1 MTFRQKLLLLF
12 AATVLLCVA
21 VISASVYSTIR
32 RRFEQADQDRANA
45 VAAQFRSE
53 FGRRGLEVSRKV
65 ESVAASETVQH
76 IALEM
81 NRGAADSG
89 GYVGQAHTLA
99 GQQHLDFLE
108 LVDYRGAILS
118 SAQWQAKFGYP
129 EAAISQTTISQA
141 TPPQAMPAQT
151 TLAQATTP
159 APAVPAGAFL
169 KREELPDGATLGLFA
184 VRVAR
189 VGEQPL
195 YVIGGERLDQGFL
208 STLDI
213 PTGTRVLLY
222 QNLDAKWNPKS
233 LLDLNG
239 PAAGVDQIAPLVAQV
254 RDTLEESQ
262 RVIHWT
268 SDSADAE
275 VFHAIPLTGPIF
287 SATIQGSLNQGSPNQ
302 GSLNQSPRNQSPANQ
317 SPANQQL
324 MGVLL
329 VGSSR
334 RPLIELQRQ
343 IVSTAMLVG
352 GAGIFVAVLASL
364 WFAARVTRP
373 VVSLAEAAR
382 RVAAGDLGAKVEVE
396 SSDELG
402 ELAAAF
408 NRMTEDL
415 VQQKDRT
422 LQAERVAAW
431 RELAR
436 RLAHELKNPLFP
448 LQVTVEN
455 LMRAK
460 QKSPEMFEEVFH
472 EGTATLLAEINNLK
486 TIIGRFSEFSKMPQP
501 QRRPTQVNDVV
512 RSVLR
517 VFHAQLRDSDRVT
530 DRVTDKEKNKIA
542 VRIELAEALPE
553 ISADPD
559 LLHRALQNLVLNAID
574 AMPQGGELAIR
585 TRTLDD
591 RIELSVSDTGSGL
604 TQEECGRL
612 FTPYYTT
619 KQHGTGLGL
628 AIVQSVVSDHGGKI
642 SVQSTKEK
650 GTTFRIELPCD
661 FSAYSA
667 SLR

>member
-32 RRFEQADQDRANA
+32 RGFEQADQDRANA

-53 FGRRGLEVSRKV
+53 FQRRGLEVARKV

-81 NRGAADSG
+81 NRGATDSG
-89 GYVGQAHTLA
+89 EYVGQAHTLA

-129 EAAISQTTISQA
+129 ETAISQA
-141 TPPQAMPAQT
+141 TPPQAAP
-151 TLAQATTP
+151 AQATTP

-169 KREELPDGATLGLFA
+169 KREVLPDGATLGLFA

-213 PTGTRVLLY
+213 PAGTRVLLY

-254 RDTLEESQ
+254 RDTLQESQ

-268 SDSADAE
+268 SDSADNE

-287 SATIQGSLNQGSPNQ
+287 SATNQSSLNQGSPNQ
-302 GSLNQSPRNQSPANQ
+302 GSPNQSSPNQSR
-317 SPANQQL
+317 ANQQL

-352 GAGIFVAVLASL
+352 GGGIFVAVLASL

-402 ELAAAF
+402 ELAASF

-455 LMRAK
+455 LLRAK

-472 EGTATLLAEINNLK
+472 EGTATLLAEIDNLK

-517 VFHAQLRDSDRVT
+517 VFHAQLRDN
-530 DRVTDKEKNKIA
+530 DKEKNRIV
-542 VRIELAEALPE
+542 VRTELAEALPE

-574 AMPQGGELAIR
+574 ALPQGGELAIR
-585 TRTLDD
+585 TRDLGD
-591 RIELSVSDTGSGL
+591 RIELSVSDTGCGL
-604 TQEECGRL
+604 TQEECERL

-642 SVQSTKEK
+642 SVESTKER

-661 FSAYSA
+661 FSAHSA

>member
-1 MTFRQKLLLLF
+1 MSFRKKLLLLF

-32 RRFEQADQDRANA
+32 RSFEQANQDRANA
-45 VAAQFRSE
+45 IAAQFRSE
-53 FGRRGLEVSRKV
+53 FQRRGSEVVRKV
-65 ESVAASETVQH
+65 ESVAAGETVQH
-76 IALEM
+76 LALDM
-81 NRGAADSG
+81 NRGATDSG
-89 GYVGQAHTLA
+89 EYVSAAHTLA
-99 GQQHLDFLE
+99 GQQQLDFLE
-108 LVDYRGAILS
+108 LVDNRGTILS

-129 EAAISQTTISQA
+129 EAAIPEA
-141 TPPQAMPAQT
+141 AA
-151 TLAQATTP
+151 A
-159 APAVPAGAFL
+159 PAGAFL
-169 KREELPDGATLGLFA
+169 KREELPDSATLGLFA
-184 VRVAR
+184 VRTAR

-222 QNLDAKWNPKS
+222 QNLDTKWNPKS
-233 LLDLNG
+233 LFDLNG
-239 PAAGVDQIAPLVAQV
+239 PAAGADKIAPLVAQV
-254 RDTLEESQ
+254 RDSLQESQ
-262 RVIHWT
+262 AVIRWT
-268 SDSADAE
+268 SDPADAE
-275 VFHAIPLTGPIF
+275 VFHAIPLTGPTF
-287 SATIQGSLNQGSPNQ
+287 VPASS
-302 GSLNQSPRNQSPANQ
+302 ANQ
-317 SPANQQL
+317 SAINQQL
-324 MGVLL
+324 MAVLL

-343 IVSTAMLVG
+343 VVSTAVLVG
-352 GAGIFVAVLASL
+352 GAGILVAVLASL

-486 TIIGRFSEFSKMPQP
+486 TIIGRFSEFSRMPQP
-501 QRRPTQVNDVV
+501 QRRPTQLNDVV

-517 VFHAQLRDSDRVT
+517 VFQAQLQNNELQNN
-530 DRVTDKEKNKIA
+530 EKNKIT
-542 VRIELAEALPE
+542 VRTELSDTLPE

-559 LLHRALQNLVLNAID
+559 LLHRAVQNLVLNAID

-585 TRTLDD
+585 TTPLGD

-642 SVQSTKEK
+642 SVESTKEK
-650 GTTFRIELPCD
+650 GTMFRIELP
-661 FSAYSA
+661 
-667 SLR
+667 REPQPWQTGQN

>member
-1 MTFRQKLLLLF
+1 MSFRKKLLLLF

-21 VISASVYSTIR
+21 VISVLVYNTIR
-32 RRFEQADQDRANA
+32 QSFERADQDRANV

-53 FGRRGLEVSRKV
+53 FQRRGSEVARKV
-65 ESVAASETVQH
+65 ESIAASESVQR
-76 IALEM
+76 IALDI
-81 NRGAADSG
+81 NRGATNFGD
-89 GYVGQAHTLA
+89 YVSEARALA
-99 GQQHLDFLE
+99 GQQQLDFLE
-108 LVDYRGAILS
+108 LVDNRGTILS
-118 SAQWQAKFGYP
+118 SSQWQAKFGYP
-129 EAAISQTTISQA
+129 EAAITEFTTV
-141 TPPQAMPAQT
+141 
-151 TLAQATTP
+151 QATTP
-159 APAVPAGAFL
+159 SVAAPAGAFL

-213 PTGTRVLLY
+213 PAGTRVLLY
-222 QNLDAKWNPKS
+222 QNLGAKWNPAS

-239 PAAGVDQIAPLVAQV
+239 PAAGVDKIAPLVERV
-254 RDTLEESQ
+254 RDTLQESQ
-262 RVIHWT
+262 DVIHWT
-268 SDSADAE
+268 ADSADAE
-275 VFHAIPLTGPIF
+275 VFHAIPLTG
-287 SATIQGSLNQGSPNQ
+287 LNQNG
-302 GSLNQSPRNQSPANQ
+302 
-317 SPANQQL
+317 ANQQL

-329 VGSSR
+329 VGNSR

-343 IVSTAMLVG
+343 IVSTALLVG
-352 GAGIFVAVLASL
+352 GVGIIVAVLASL

-382 RVAAGDLGAKVEVE
+382 RVAAGDLSAKVEVE

-402 ELAAAF
+402 ELAASF

-415 VQQKDRT
+415 VAQKDRT

-472 EGTATLLAEINNLK
+472 EGTATLLTEINHLK

-501 QRRPTQVNDVV
+501 ERQSTQVNDVV

-517 VFHAQLRDSDRVT
+517 VFHAQLQ
-530 DRVTDKEKNKIA
+530 EKGQIVVHN
-542 VRIELAEALPE
+542 ELDEALPK

-574 AMPQGGELAIR
+574 AMPQGGKLTIR
-585 TRTLDD
+585 TATLGE
-591 RIELSVSDTGSGL
+591 RIEISVSDTGSGL
-604 TQEECGRL
+604 TPEECERL

-642 SVQSTKEK
+642 SVESTKEK
-650 GTTFRIELPCD
+650 GTTFRIELP
-661 FSAYSA
+661 
-667 SLR
+667 REPQP

>member
-1 MTFRQKLLLLF
+1 MSFRKKHLLLF
-12 AATVLLCVA
+12 AATVLLSVA

-32 RRFEQADQDRANA
+32 RSFEQANQDRANA
-45 VAAQFRSE
+45 IAAQFRSE
-53 FGRRGLEVSRKV
+53 FQRRGSDVVRKV
-65 ESVAASETVQH
+65 ESVAAGETVQR
-76 IALEM
+76 IALDL
-81 NRGAADSG
+81 NRGATDSG
-89 GYVGQAHTLA
+89 EYVSAAHTLA
-99 GQQHLDFLE
+99 GQQQLDFLE
-108 LVDYRGAILS
+108 LVDSRATILS
-118 SAQWQAKFGYP
+118 SAQWQVKFGYP
-129 EAAISQTTISQA
+129 EAAI
-141 TPPQAMPAQT
+141 PPAANPPA
-151 TLAQATTP
+151 AIA
-159 APAVPAGAFL
+159 PAGAFL

-184 VRVAR
+184 VRAAR

-213 PTGTRVLLY
+213 PAGTRLLLY
-222 QNLDAKWNPKS
+222 QNLNAKWNPKS

-239 PAAGVDQIAPLVAQV
+239 PAAGADKIAPLVAQV
-254 RDTLEESQ
+254 RDTLQESQ
-262 RVIHWT
+262 GVIHWT
-268 SDSADAE
+268 SDPADAE
-275 VFHAIPLTGPIF
+275 VFHAIPLTGPTL
-287 SATIQGSLNQGSPNQ
+287 SAANQGS
-302 GSLNQSPRNQSPANQ
+302 ANP
-317 SPANQQL
+317 SGANQQL

-334 RPLIELQRQ
+334 RPLIELERQ
-343 IVSTAMLVG
+343 VVSTALLVG
-352 GAGIFVAVLASL
+352 GAGILVAVLASL

-373 VVSLAEAAR
+373 VVSLAAAAR
-382 RVAAGDLGAKVEVE
+382 RVAAGDLGTKVEVE

-402 ELAAAF
+402 ELAASF

-422 LQAERVAAW
+422 LQVERVAAW

-486 TIIGRFSEFSKMPQP
+486 TIIGRFSEFSRMPQP

-517 VFHAQLRDSDRVT
+517 VFHAQLHNN
-530 DRVTDKEKNKIA
+530 ELENNAKNKIA
-542 VRIELAEALPE
+542 VRTELADGLPE
-553 ISADPD
+553 VSADPD

-574 AMPQGGELAIR
+574 AMPQGGELTIR
-585 TRTLDD
+585 TAILRD
-591 RIELSVSDTGSGL
+591 RIEISVSDTGSGL

-628 AIVQSVVSDHGGKI
+628 AIVQSVVSDHGGTI
-642 SVQSTKEK
+642 AVESTKEK
-650 GTTFRIELPCD
+650 GTTFRIELSREPQPWQTGQN
-661 FSAYSA
+661 
-667 SLR
+667 

>member
-1 MTFRQKLLLLF
+1 MSFRKKLLLLF

-32 RRFEQADQDRANA
+32 RSFEQANQDRANA
-45 VAAQFRSE
+45 IAAQFRAE
-53 FGRRGLEVSRKV
+53 FQRRGSEVVRKV
-65 ESVAASETVQH
+65 ESVAAGETAQH
-76 IALEM
+76 LALDM
-81 NRGAADSG
+81 NRGATDSG
-89 GYVGQAHTLA
+89 GYVSAAHTLA
-99 GQQHLDFLE
+99 GQQQLDFLE
-108 LVDYRGAILS
+108 LVDNRGTILS

-129 EAAISQTTISQA
+129 EAAISQ
-141 TPPQAMPAQT
+141 
-151 TLAQATTP
+151 ATTP
-159 APAVPAGAFL
+159 QAAPAGAFL
-169 KREELPDGATLGLFA
+169 KREELPDSATLGLFA
-184 VRVAR
+184 VRTAH

-195 YVIGGERLDQGFL
+195 FVIGGERLDQGFL

-222 QNLDAKWNPKS
+222 QDLNAKWNPKS

-239 PAAGVDQIAPLVAQV
+239 PAAGADKIAPLVAQV
-254 RDTLEESQ
+254 RDTLQESQ
-262 RVIHWT
+262 GVIHWT
-268 SDSADAE
+268 SDPADAE
-275 VFHAIPLTGPIF
+275 VFHAIPLTGPVF
-287 SATIQGSLNQGSPNQ
+287 
-302 GSLNQSPRNQSPANQ
+302 SPANQ
-317 SPANQQL
+317 TSANQNGANQQL

-334 RPLIELQRQ
+334 RPLIELERQ
-343 IVSTAMLVG
+343 VVSTAMLVG
-352 GAGIFVAVLASL
+352 GAGLLVAVLASL

-373 VVSLAEAAR
+373 VVSLAAAAR
-382 RVAAGDLGAKVEVE
+382 RVAAGDLGTKVEVE

-402 ELAAAF
+402 ELAASF

-422 LQAERVAAW
+422 LQVERVAAW

-486 TIIGRFSEFSKMPQP
+486 TIIGRFSEFSRMPQP

-517 VFHAQLRDSDRVT
+517 VFHAQLRNNELENND
-530 DRVTDKEKNKIA
+530 KNKIA
-542 VRIELAEALPE
+542 VHTELADALPE

-574 AMPQGGELAIR
+574 AMPQGGELTIR
-585 TRTLDD
+585 TAILRG
-591 RIELSVSDTGSGL
+591 RIEISVSDTGSGL

-642 SVQSTKEK
+642 SVESTKEK
-650 GTTFRIELPCD
+650 GTTFRIELPRGPQPWQ
-661 FSAYSA
+661 AGQN
-667 SLR
+667 

>member
-1 MTFRQKLLLLF
+1 MSFRKKLLLLF

-32 RRFEQADQDRANA
+32 RSFEQANQDRANA

-53 FGRRGLEVSRKV
+53 FQRRGLEVARKV
-65 ESVAASETVQH
+65 ESVAAGETVQH
-76 IALEM
+76 IALDL
-81 NRGAADSG
+81 NRGATDSG
-89 GYVGQAHTLA
+89 EYVSEAHTLA
-99 GQQHLDFLE
+99 GQQQLDFLE
-108 LVDYRGAILS
+108 FVDNRGTILS

-129 EAAISQTTISQA
+129 ETAISEAA
-141 TPPQAMPAQT
+141 TSAA
-151 TLAQATTP
+151 A
-159 APAVPAGAFL
+159 APTGAFL

-213 PTGTRVLLY
+213 PAGTRVLLY

-239 PAAGVDQIAPLVAQV
+239 PAAGADKIAPLVAQA
-254 RDTLEESQ
+254 RDTLREFQ
-262 RVIHWT
+262 GVIHWT

-275 VFHAIPLTGPIF
+275 VFHAIPLAGPNR
-287 SATIQGSLNQGSPNQ
+287 SG
-302 GSLNQSPRNQSPANQ
+302 AN
-317 SPANQQL
+317 PQL

-343 IVSTAMLVG
+343 VVSTAMLVG
-352 GAGIFVAVLASL
+352 GAGILVAVLASL

-402 ELAAAF
+402 ELAASF

-460 QKSPEMFEEVFH
+460 QKSPEMFEEVFQ
-472 EGTATLLAEINNLK
+472 EGTATLLAEIDNLK

-517 VFHAQLRDSDRVT
+517 VFHAQLQ
-530 DRVTDKEKNKIA
+530 EKNRIA
-542 VRIELAEALPE
+542 VRIELADALPE
-553 ISADPD
+553 IPADPD
-559 LLHRALQNLVLNAID
+559 LMHRALQNLVLNAID
-574 AMPQGGELAIR
+574 AMPQGGELTIR
-585 TRTLDD
+585 TGTVGD
-591 RIELSVSDTGSGL
+591 RIEVSVSDTGSGL

-619 KQHGTGLGL
+619 KHHGTGLGL
-628 AIVQSVVSDHGGKI
+628 AIVQSVVSDHGGQI
-642 SVQSTKEK
+642 SVESAKEK
-650 GTTFRIELPCD
+650 GTTFRIELPCETQPWQTGQT
-661 FSAYSA
+661 
-667 SLR
+667 

>member
-1 MTFRQKLLLLF
+1 MSFRKKLLLLF

-21 VISASVYSTIR
+21 VISVSVYSTIR
-32 RRFEQADQDRANA
+32 SSFEQANQDRANA

-53 FGRRGLEVSRKV
+53 FQRRGLEVARKV
-65 ESVAASETVQH
+65 ESVAASEPVQR
-76 IALEM
+76 IALDM
-81 NRGAADSG
+81 NRGATDFG
-89 GYVGQAHTLA
+89 EYVSEAHALA
-99 GQQHLDFLE
+99 GQQQLDFLE
-108 LVDYRGAILS
+108 LVDNRGTILS

-129 EAAISQTTISQA
+129 EAAVAEA
-141 TPPQAMPAQT
+141 TNPA
-151 TLAQATTP
+151 AA
-159 APAVPAGAFL
+159 APAGAFL

-189 VGEQPL
+189 IGEQPL

-239 PAAGVDQIAPLVAQV
+239 SAAGADKIAPLVARV
-254 RDTLEESQ
+254 RETLQETQ
-262 RVIHWT
+262 GAIYWT

-275 VFHAIPLTGPIF
+275 VFHAIPLTGPNLT
-287 SATIQGSLNQGSPNQ
+287 ST
-302 GSLNQSPRNQSPANQ
+302 NQSGAN
-317 SPANQQL
+317 PQL

-352 GAGIFVAVLASL
+352 GAGILVAVLASL

-382 RVAAGDLGAKVEVE
+382 RVAAGDLGTKVEVE

-402 ELAAAF
+402 ELAASF

-415 VQQKDRT
+415 AQQKDRT

-472 EGTATLLAEINNLK
+472 EGTATLLAEIDNLK

-517 VFHAQLRDSDRVT
+517 VFNAQLQHAQLQ
-530 DRVTDKEKNKIA
+530 EKNQIA
-542 VRIELAEALPE
+542 VRTELADALPG

-559 LLHRALQNLVLNAID
+559 LVHRALQNLVLNAID

-585 TRTLDD
+585 TATLGD
-591 RIELSVSDTGSGL
+591 RVEISVSDTGSGL
-604 TQEECGRL
+604 TQEECERL

-642 SVQSTKEK
+642 SVESTKEK
-650 GTTFRIELPCD
+650 GTTFRIELP
-661 FSAYSA
+661 SEPQ
-667 SLR
+667 LWQTGQT

>member
-1 MTFRQKLLLLF
+1 MSFRQKLLMLF

-32 RRFEQADQDRANA
+32 RTFEQADQVRANA

-53 FGRRGLEVSRKV
+53 FQRRGLEVAREV

-81 NRGAADSG
+81 NRGATDSG
-89 GYVGQAHTLA
+89 EYVSEARTLA
-99 GQQHLDFLE
+99 GQQRLDFLE
-108 LVDYRGAILS
+108 LVDDRGAILS

-129 EAAISQTTISQA
+129 EAAIPQA
-141 TPPQAMPAQT
+141 TPP
-151 TLAQATTP
+151 QATTP

-208 STLDI
+208 ATLDI
-213 PTGTRVLLY
+213 PAGTRVLLY
-222 QNLDAKWNPKS
+222 QNLDAKWNPKA

-254 RDTLEESQ
+254 RDRLQESQ

-287 SATIQGSLNQGSPNQ
+287 SATNQS
-302 GSLNQSPRNQSPANQ
+302 SNQSPSNQ

-334 RPLIELQRQ
+334 RPLIELERQ

-352 GAGIFVAVLASL
+352 SGGILVAVLASL

-396 SSDELG
+396 SRDELG

-455 LMRAK
+455 LLRAK

-472 EGTATLLAEINNLK
+472 EGTVTLLAEINNLK
-486 TIIGRFSEFSKMPQP
+486 TIISRFSEFSKMPQP

-512 RSVLR
+512 NSVLR
-517 VFHAQLRDSDRVT
+517 VFQAQLQDHH
-530 DRVTDKEKNKIA
+530 KKNQIV
-542 VRIELAEALPE
+542 VRTELAEALPE

-574 AMPQGGELAIR
+574 ALPQGGELAIR
-585 TRTLDD
+585 TRDLGD

-642 SVQSTKEK
+642 SVESTKEK
-650 GTTFRIELPCD
+650 GTTFRIELLCEPQP
-661 FSAYSA
+661 SQTGQT
-667 SLR
+667 

>member
-1 MTFRQKLLLLF
+1 MSFRKKLLLLF

-32 RRFEQADQDRANA
+32 RSFEQANQDRANA
-45 VAAQFRSE
+45 IAAQFRSE
-53 FGRRGLEVSRKV
+53 FQRRGSDVVRKV
-65 ESVAASETVQH
+65 ESVAAGEIVQH
-76 IALEM
+76 LALDM
-81 NRGAADSG
+81 NRGATDSG
-89 GYVGQAHTLA
+89 EYVSAAHTLA
-99 GQQHLDFLE
+99 DQQQLDFLE
-108 LVDYRGAILS
+108 LVDNRGTILS

-129 EAAISQTTISQA
+129 AAAI
-141 TPPQAMPAQT
+141 PQAA
-151 TLAQATTP
+151 
-159 APAVPAGAFL
+159 APPPGAFL
-169 KREELPDGATLGLFA
+169 KAEESPAGPTLGLFA
-184 VRVAR
+184 VRSAR

-222 QNLDAKWNPKS
+222 QNLDTKWNPKS
-233 LLDLNG
+233 LFDLNG
-239 PAAGVDQIAPLVAQV
+239 PAAGADKIAPLVAQV
-254 RDTLEESQ
+254 RGTLQESQ
-262 RVIHWT
+262 SVIHWT
-268 SDSADAE
+268 SDPADAE
-275 VFHAIPLTGPIF
+275 VFHAIPLTGPTF
-287 SATIQGSLNQGSPNQ
+287 VPT
-302 GSLNQSPRNQSPANQ
+302 NQSAANQ
-317 SPANQQL
+317 TGANKQL

-334 RPLIELQRQ
+334 RPLIELQRRV
-343 IVSTAMLVG
+343 VSTAMLVG

-364 WFAARVTRP
+364 WFTARVTRP

-382 RVAAGDLGAKVEVE
+382 RVAAGDLGTKVEVE

-402 ELAAAF
+402 ELAASF

-415 VQQKDRT
+415 MQQKDRT

-460 QKSPEMFEEVFH
+460 QKSPEVFEEVFH

-486 TIIGRFSEFSKMPQP
+486 TIIGRFSEFSRMPQP
-501 QRRPTQVNDVV
+501 QLRPTQVNDVV

-517 VFHAQLRDSDRVT
+517 VFHAQLQNN
-530 DRVTDKEKNKIA
+530 DKNQIT
-542 VRIELAEALPE
+542 VRTELDKALPE

-574 AMPQGGELAIR
+574 AMPQGGELMIR
-585 TRTLDD
+585 TATLAN
-591 RIELSVSDTGSGL
+591 RVELSVSDTGAGL

-612 FTPYYTT
+612 FTPNCTT
-619 KQHGTGLGL
+619 KQLGTGLAL
-628 AIVQSVVSDHGGKI
+628 AFVQSVVSDHGGKI
-642 SVQSTKEK
+642 SVESTKEK
-650 GTTFRIELPCD
+650 RTTFRIEFTSETQPCQHGQN
-661 FSAYSA
+661 
-667 SLR
+667 

>member
-1 MTFRQKLLLLF
+1 MSFRKKLLLLF

-21 VISASVYSTIR
+21 VISISVYSTIR
-32 RRFEQADQDRANA
+32 HSFGQADQERANA

-53 FGRRGLEVSRKV
+53 FQRRASEVSRKV
-65 ESVAASETVQH
+65 ESIAASDTVQH
-76 IALEM
+76 IALDM
-81 NRGAADSG
+81 NRDPTASAE
-89 GYVGQAHTLA
+89 YVSEARTLA
-99 GQQHLDFLE
+99 NQEQLDFLE
-108 LVDYRGAILS
+108 LIDSHGTILS

-129 EAAISQTTISQA
+129 EPAIADSIS
-141 TPPQAMPAQT
+141 MPAT
-151 TLAQATTP
+151 S
-159 APAVPAGAFL
+159 AGAFL
-169 KREELPDGATLGLFA
+169 KREELPDGLTLGLFA

-189 VGEQPL
+189 VAEQPL
-195 YVIGGERLDQGFL
+195 YVIGGEKLDQGFL

-213 PTGTRVLLY
+213 PAGTRVLLY
-222 QNLDAKWNPKS
+222 QNLNAKWNPKS

-239 PAAGVDQIAPLVAQV
+239 PAAGVEKLAPLVEKV
-254 RDTLEESQ
+254 RDTRQESQ
-262 RVIHWT
+262 AVVHWT

-275 VFHAIPLTGPIF
+275 VFHAIPLLGPDH
-287 SATIQGSLNQGSPNQ
+287 QGIS
-302 GSLNQSPRNQSPANQ
+302 R
-317 SPANQQL
+317 QL

-334 RPLIELQRQ
+334 RPLVELQRQ
-343 IVSTAMLVG
+343 IISTAMLVG
-352 GAGIFVAVLASL
+352 GVGILIAILASL

-373 VVSLAEAAR
+373 VVSLAAAAR
-382 RVAAGDLGAKVEVE
+382 RVAAGDLSAKVDVE
-396 SSDELG
+396 SGDELG
-402 ELAAAF
+402 ELAASF

-460 QKSPEMFEEVFH
+460 QKSPEMFEEVFQ
-472 EGTATLLAEINNLK
+472 EGTATLLAEISNLK

-501 QRRPTQVNDVV
+501 QRLPTQINDVV

-517 VFHAQLRDSDRVT
+517 VFHAQLQENNQIVVHT
-530 DRVTDKEKNKIA
+530 D
-542 VRIELAEALPE
+542 LADALSE

-574 AMPQGGELAIR
+574 AMPQGGELTIR
-585 TRTLDD
+585 TVNAGDH
-591 RIELSVSDTGSGL
+591 IELSVSDTGAGL
-604 TQEECGRL
+604 TQEECSRL

-642 SVQSTKEK
+642 SVASTKQK
-650 GTTFRIELPCD
+650 GTMFRIELPCD
-661 FSAYSA
+661 LSANSA

>member
-1 MTFRQKLLLLF
+1 
-12 AATVLLCVA
+12 
-21 VISASVYSTIR
+21 
-32 RRFEQADQDRANA
+32 
-45 VAAQFRSE
+45 
-53 FGRRGLEVSRKV
+53 
-65 ESVAASETVQH
+65 
-76 IALEM
+76 
-81 NRGAADSG
+81 
-89 GYVGQAHTLA
+89 
-99 GQQHLDFLE
+99 
-108 LVDYRGAILS
+108 
-118 SAQWQAKFGYP
+118 
-129 EAAISQTTISQA
+129 
-141 TPPQAMPAQT
+141 
-151 TLAQATTP
+151 
-159 APAVPAGAFL
+159 
-169 KREELPDGATLGLFA
+169 
-184 VRVAR
+184 
-189 VGEQPL
+189 
-195 YVIGGERLDQGFL
+195 
-208 STLDI
+208 
-213 PTGTRVLLY
+213 
-222 QNLDAKWNPKS
+222 
-233 LLDLNG
+233 
-239 PAAGVDQIAPLVAQV
+239 
-254 RDTLEESQ
+254 RDTLQESQ
-262 RVIHWT
+262 DVIHWT
-268 SDSADAE
+268 SDAADAE

-287 SATIQGSLNQGSPNQ
+287 SAVNPNPN
-302 GSLNQSPRNQSPANQ
+302 SANP
-317 SPANQQL
+317 SGANQQL
-324 MGVLL
+324 MGTLL
-329 VGSSR
+329 VGTSR

-343 IVSTAMLVG
+343 VVSTAMLVG
-352 GAGIFVAVLASL
+352 GVGILVSVLASL

-382 RVAAGDLGAKVEVE
+382 RVAAGDLGAKVDVE

-402 ELAAAF
+402 ELAASF

-472 EGTATLLAEINNLK
+472 EGIATLLAEIDNLK

-517 VFHAQLRDSDRVT
+517 VFHAQLRDN
-530 DRVTDKEKNKIA
+530 DKEKN
-542 VRIELAEALPE
+542 RIVVHTELAEGLPE

-574 AMPQGGELAIR
+574 ALPQGGELAIR
-585 TRTLDD
+585 TATLGD

-642 SVQSTKEK
+642 SVESTKEK

-661 FSAYSA
+661 FSANSA
-667 SLR
+667 SRR

>member
-1 MTFRQKLLLLF
+1 MSFRQKLLLLF

-32 RRFEQADQDRANA
+32 HSFEQADQDRAKA

-53 FGRRGLEVSRKV
+53 FQRRGLEVARKV
-65 ESVAASETVQH
+65 ESVAASETVQR

-81 NRGAADSG
+81 NRGAAAASEH
-89 GYVGQAHTLA
+89 VGEARTLA
-99 GQQHLDFLE
+99 SQQQLDFLE
-108 LVDYRGAILS
+108 LVDFRGTILS

-129 EAAISQTTISQA
+129 EAAIPRATI
-141 TPPQAMPAQT
+141 PE
-151 TLAQATTP
+151 ATTP
-159 APAVPAGAFL
+159 AAPAGAFL
-169 KREELPDGATLGLFA
+169 KREELPNGPTLGLFA
-184 VRVAR
+184 VRAGH

-208 STLDI
+208 STLEI

-222 QNLDAKWNPKS
+222 QNLDARWNPKS

-239 PAAGVDQIAPLVAQV
+239 PAAGVDKIAPLVAKV
-254 RDTLEESQ
+254 RDTMQEFQ
-262 RVIHWT
+262 GVIRWT
-268 SDSADAE
+268 SDAADAE
-275 VFHAIPLTGPIF
+275 VFHAVPLTGPIF
-287 SATIQGSLNQGSPNQ
+287 TATNQMSPNQ
-302 GSLNQSPRNQSPANQ
+302 SG
-317 SPANQQL
+317 ANQQL

-334 RPLIELQRQ
+334 RPLIELERQ

-352 GAGIFVAVLASL
+352 GVGILVAVLASL

-402 ELAAAF
+402 ELAASF

-415 VQQKDRT
+415 MQQKDRT

-460 QKSPEMFEEVFH
+460 QKSPEMFEEVFQ

-486 TIIGRFSEFSKMPQP
+486 TIISRFSEFSKMPQP
-501 QRRPTQVNDVV
+501 QRHPTQVNDVV
-512 RSVLR
+512 HSVLR
-517 VFHAQLRDSDRVT
+517 VFHAQLQ
-530 DRVTDKEKNKIA
+530 EKNQIV
-542 VRIELAEALPE
+542 VRTELADALPE
-553 ISADPD
+553 IAADPD

-574 AMPQGGELAIR
+574 AMPQGGELTIR
-585 TRTLDD
+585 TAALGDHVE
-591 RIELSVSDTGSGL
+591 ISVSDAGSGL
-604 TQEECGRL
+604 TPEECGRL

-642 SVQSTKEK
+642 SVESTREQ
-650 GTTFRIELPCD
+650 GTTFHIELPCQPQPWPTGQT
-661 FSAYSA
+661 
-667 SLR
+667 

>member
-1 MTFRQKLLLLF
+1 MSFRQKLLLLF
-12 AATVLLCVA
+12 ATTVLLCVA
-21 VISASVYSTIR
+21 VISASVYRSIR
-32 RRFEQADQDRANA
+32 RSFEHADQDRASA

-53 FGRRGLEVSRKV
+53 FQRRGAEVARKV
-65 ESVAASETVQH
+65 ESVVASETVQRM
-76 IALEM
+76 ALDL
-81 NRGAADSG
+81 NRGAEDPG
-89 GYVGQAHTLA
+89 EYVGAAHALA
-99 GQQHLDFLE
+99 SQQQLDFLE
-108 LVDYRGAILS
+108 LVDSRGSILS

-129 EAAISQTTISQA
+129 EAAISEGKI
-141 TPPQAMPAQT
+141 PADAG
-151 TLAQATTP
+151 LAGP
-159 APAVPAGAFL
+159 FL
-169 KREELPDGATLGLFA
+169 KREEVPEGATLGLFA

-195 YVIGGERLDQGFL
+195 YAIGGERLDQGFL

-213 PTGTRVLLY
+213 PAGTRVLLY
-222 QNLDAKWNPKS
+222 QNLDAQWNPKS

-239 PAAGVDQIAPLVAQV
+239 PAAGVDKIAPLVAKV
-254 RDTLEESQ
+254 RDTLQESQ
-262 RVIHWT
+262 DVIHWS

-275 VFHAIPLTGPIF
+275 VFHAIPLTGPNLG
-287 SATIQGSLNQGSPNQ
+287 AANK
-302 GSLNQSPRNQSPANQ
+302 SPANQ
-317 SPANQQL
+317 SAANQQL
-324 MGVLL
+324 MGILL
-329 VGSSR
+329 VGNSR
-334 RPLIELQRQ
+334 RPLVELQRR

-352 GAGIFVAVLASL
+352 GVGILVAVLASL

-382 RVAAGDLGAKVEVE
+382 RVAAGDLGAKVQVE

-455 LMRAK
+455 LLRAK
-460 QKSPEMFEEVFH
+460 QKSPELFEEVFQ
-472 EGTATLLAEINNLK
+472 EGTATLLAEIENLK
-486 TIIGRFSEFSKMPQP
+486 TIIARFSEFSKMPQP
-501 QRRPTQVNDVV
+501 QRQPTQVNDVV
-512 RSVLR
+512 RLVLR
-517 VFHAQLRDSDRVT
+517 VFHAQLRDNQ
-530 DRVTDKEKNKIA
+530 KEKNRIA
-542 VRIELAEALPE
+542 VHTELADALPE

-585 TRTLDD
+585 TGTLRD
-591 RIELSVSDTGSGL
+591 RVEISVSDTGSGL
-604 TQEECGRL
+604 TPEECERL

-628 AIVQSVVSDHGGKI
+628 AIVQSVVSDHGGTI
-642 SVQSTKEK
+642 SVASTKEK

-661 FSAYSA
+661 FSAHSA

>member
-1 MTFRQKLLLLF
+1 MSFRKKLLLLF

-21 VISASVYSTIR
+21 VISASVYSTIQR
-32 RRFEQADQDRANA
+32 SFEQANQERANTI
-45 VAAQFRSE
+45 AAQFRSE
-53 FGRRGLEVSRKV
+53 FQRRGLDVVRKI
-65 ESVAASETVQH
+65 ESVAAGETVQH
-76 IALEM
+76 MALDI
-81 NRGAADSG
+81 NRGVTDSG
-89 GYVGQAHTLA
+89 EYVSAAHTLA
-99 GQQHLDFLE
+99 GQQQLDFLE
-108 LVDYRGAILS
+108 VVDNRGTILS

-129 EAAISQTTISQA
+129 EAAISQTITSAAAA
-141 TPPQAMPAQT
+141 T
-151 TLAQATTP
+151 
-159 APAVPAGAFL
+159 AGAFL
-169 KREELPDGATLGLFA
+169 KREELPDNATLGLFA
-184 VRVAR
+184 VRTAR

-195 YVIGGERLDQGFL
+195 YVIGGERLDQSFL

-222 QNLDAKWNPKS
+222 QNLATKWNPKS

-239 PAAGVDQIAPLVAQV
+239 PAAGADKIAPLVTQV
-254 RDTLEESQ
+254 RDSLQESQ
-262 RVIHWT
+262 GVIHWT
-268 SDSADAE
+268 SDPADAE
-275 VFHAIPLTGPIF
+275 VFHAIPLTGPTFIPA
-287 SATIQGSLNQGSPNQ
+287 SS
-302 GSLNQSPRNQSPANQ
+302 ANQ
-317 SPANQQL
+317 SATNQEL

-343 IVSTAMLVG
+343 VVSTAMLVG
-352 GAGIFVAVLASL
+352 GAGILVAVLASL

-382 RVAAGDLGAKVEVE
+382 RVAAGDLNAKVEVE
-396 SSDELG
+396 SRDELG
-402 ELAAAF
+402 ELAASF

-501 QRRPTQVNDVV
+501 QRRPTQVNEVV

-517 VFHAQLRDSDRVT
+517 VFHAQLQNRELQNN
-530 DRVTDKEKNKIA
+530 DKNRIA
-542 VRIELAEALPE
+542 VRTELADTLPE

-585 TRTLDD
+585 TATLGD
-591 RIELSVSDTGSGL
+591 RIEVSVSDTGSGL

-642 SVQSTKEK
+642 SVESTKEK
-650 GTTFRIELPCD
+650 GTTFRIELPCEP
-661 FSAYSA
+661 
-667 SLR
+667 RPWQTGQN

>member
-1 MTFRQKLLLLF
+1 MSFRQKLLLLF
-12 AATVLLCVA
+12 ATTVLLCVA
-21 VISASVYSTIR
+21 VISASVYGTIR
-32 RRFEQADQDRANA
+32 RSFERADQERANA

-53 FGRRGLEVSRKV
+53 FQRRGLEVARQV
-65 ESVAASETVQH
+65 ESVAASDTVQR
-76 IALEM
+76 IALDL
-81 NRGAADSG
+81 NRGAADPG
-89 GYVGQAHTLA
+89 AYVGEARALA
-99 GQQHLDFLE
+99 RQQRLDFLE
-108 LVDYRGAILS
+108 LVDRGGNILS

-129 EAAISQTTISQA
+129 EAAISAGSVREA
-141 TPPQAMPAQT
+141 TAPD
-151 TLAQATTP
+151 ATTSEASVTEEKSP
-159 APAVPAGAFL
+159 GVATLAGAFL

-213 PTGTRVLLY
+213 PRGTRVLLY
-222 QNLDAKWNPKS
+222 QNLEAKWNPKS

-239 PAAGVDQIAPLVAQV
+239 PAAGVDKIAPLIARV
-254 RDTLEESQ
+254 RDNMQEWTG
-262 RVIHWT
+262 VIHWT
-268 SDSADAE
+268 ADPADAE
-275 VFHAIPLTGPIF
+275 VFHLIPLTGPSF
-287 SATIQGSLNQGSPNQ
+287 NAVNQGQTTPS
-302 GSLNQSPRNQSPANQ
+302 GANR
-317 SPANQQL
+317 QL
-324 MGVLL
+324 LGVLL

-343 IVSTAMLVG
+343 IISTALLVG
-352 GAGIFVAVLASL
+352 GGGILVAVLASL

-382 RVAAGDLGAKVEVE
+382 RVAAGDLRAKVEVE

-402 ELAAAF
+402 ELATSF

-415 VQQKDRT
+415 LQQKDRT

-455 LMRAK
+455 LVRAK
-460 QKSPEMFEEVFH
+460 QKSPAMFEEVFQ

-486 TIIGRFSEFSKMPQP
+486 AIIGRFSEFSRMPQP

-512 RSVLR
+512 QSVLR
-517 VFHAQLRDSDRVT
+517 VFQAQLQVDGRGNDRGRSN
-530 DRVTDKEKNKIA
+530 DRADDNEKNPIS
-542 VRIELAEALPE
+542 VRTELEEALPE

-574 AMPQGGELAIR
+574 VMPQGGELSIR
-585 TRTLDD
+585 TRD
-591 RIELSVSDTGSGL
+591 RGEWIEISVSDTGSGL
-604 TQEECGRL
+604 TAEECGRL

-628 AIVQSVVSDHGGKI
+628 AIAQSVVSDHGGKI
-642 SVQSTKEK
+642 SVESTKEK
-650 GTTFRIELPCD
+650 GSTFRIELPSD
-661 FSAYSA
+661 FPAHSA

>member
-1 MTFRQKLLLLF
+1 MSFRKKLLLLF

-32 RRFEQADQDRANA
+32 RSFEQANQDRANA

-53 FGRRGLEVSRKV
+53 FQRRGLEVARKV
-65 ESVAASETVQH
+65 EAVAASETVQR
-76 IALEM
+76 IALDM
-81 NRGAADSG
+81 NRGATDFG
-89 GYVGQAHTLA
+89 EYVSEAHALA
-99 GQQHLDFLE
+99 GQQQLDFLE
-108 LVDYRGAILS
+108 LVDNRGTILS

-129 EAAISQTTISQA
+129 EAAVAEA
-141 TPPQAMPAQT
+141 TNPA
-151 TLAQATTP
+151 AA
-159 APAVPAGAFL
+159 APAGAFL

-239 PAAGVDQIAPLVAQV
+239 PAAGVDKIAPLVEQV
-254 RDTLEESQ
+254 RDTLQESQ
-262 RVIHWT
+262 RVIRWT

-275 VFHAIPLTGPIF
+275 VFHAIPLTGPNLT
-287 SATIQGSLNQGSPNQ
+287 ST
-302 GSLNQSPRNQSPANQ
+302 NQSGAN
-317 SPANQQL
+317 PQL

-352 GAGIFVAVLASL
+352 GAGILVAVLASL

-382 RVAAGDLGAKVEVE
+382 RVAAGDLGTKVEVE

-402 ELAAAF
+402 ELAASF

-415 VQQKDRT
+415 AQQKDRT

-472 EGTATLLAEINNLK
+472 EGTATLLAEIDNLK

-517 VFHAQLRDSDRVT
+517 VFNAQLQHAQLQ
-530 DRVTDKEKNKIA
+530 EKNQIA
-542 VRIELAEALPE
+542 VRTELADALPG

-559 LLHRALQNLVLNAID
+559 LVHRALQNLVLNAID

-585 TRTLDD
+585 TATLGD
-591 RIELSVSDTGSGL
+591 RVEISVSDTGSGL
-604 TQEECGRL
+604 TQEECERL

-642 SVQSTKEK
+642 SVESTKEK
-650 GTTFRIELPCD
+650 GTTFRIELP
-661 FSAYSA
+661 SEPQ
-667 SLR
+667 LWQTGQT

>member
-1 MTFRQKLLLLF
+1 MSFRKKLLLLF
-12 AATVLLCVA
+12 VATILLCVA
-21 VISASVYSTIR
+21 VISASVYSTLR
-32 RRFEQADQDRANA
+32 RSFEQANRDRANA

-53 FGRRGLEVSRKV
+53 FQRTRAEVVRKV

-76 IALEM
+76 IALDV
-81 NRGAADSG
+81 NRVPNNSG
-89 GYVGQAHTLA
+89 QYVGEASTLSS
-99 GQQHLDFLE
+99 QQQLDFLE
-108 LVDYRGAILS
+108 LVDYRGTILS

-129 EAAISQTTISQA
+129 EAAIPQA
-141 TPPQAMPAQT
+141 TNPQMANLPSAPPA
-151 TLAQATTP
+151 L
-159 APAVPAGAFL
+159 PAGAFL
-169 KREELPDGATLGLFA
+169 KREELPDGPTLGLFA
-184 VRVAR
+184 IRAAR

-213 PTGTRVLLY
+213 PAGTRVLLY
-222 QNLDAKWNPKS
+222 QNLDTKWNPKT

-239 PAAGVDQIAPLVAQV
+239 PAAGADKIAPLAARV
-254 RDTLEESQ
+254 RDTLQESQ
-262 RVIHWT
+262 EVIPWT
-268 SDSADAE
+268 SDPADAE
-275 VFHAIPLTGPIF
+275 VFHAIPLTGPNL
-287 SATIQGSLNQGSPNQ
+287 SAINQDA
-302 GSLNQSPRNQSPANQ
+302 ANQ
-317 SPANQQL
+317 DPASQQL

-343 IVSTAMLVG
+343 VVSTALLVG
-352 GAGIFVAVLASL
+352 GAGIVVAVLASL
-364 WFAARVTRP
+364 WFGARVTRP
-373 VVSLAEAAR
+373 VVSLVEAAR

-396 SSDELG
+396 SGDELG
-402 ELAAAF
+402 ELAASF

-460 QKSPEMFEEVFH
+460 QKSPEIFEEVFH

-486 TIIGRFSEFSKMPQP
+486 TIIGRFSEFSRMPQP
-501 QRRPTQVNDVV
+501 QRQPTQVNEVV
-512 RSVLR
+512 LSVLR
-517 VFHAQLRDSDRVT
+517 VFQAQVQENQIVVHT
-530 DRVTDKEKNKIA
+530 T
-542 VRIELAEALPE
+542 LADALPA

-574 AMPQGGELAIR
+574 AMPHGGELTIR
-585 TRTLDD
+585 TAALGD
-591 RIELSVSDTGSGL
+591 RIELSVADTGAGL

-642 SVQSTKEK
+642 SVESTKEK
-650 GTTFRIELPCD
+650 GSTFRIELPCD
-661 FSAYSA
+661 FSAHSA

>member
-1 MTFRQKLLLLF
+1 MSFRQKLLLIF
-12 AATVLLCVA
+12 ALTVFLCVV
-21 VISASVYSTIR
+21 VISASVWSTMQR
-32 RRFEQADQDRANA
+32 SFERANDDRANA

-53 FGRRGLEVSRKV
+53 FQRRGDEVVRMVEAAAGS
-65 ESVAASETVQH
+65 ESVQR
-76 IALEM
+76 IALEI

-89 GYVGQAHTLA
+89 GYVSEARNLA
-99 GQQHLDFLE
+99 SQQHLDFLE
-108 LVDYRGAILS
+108 LVDHQGTILS

-129 EAAISQTTISQA
+129 EPAIPSAIGS
-141 TPPQAMPAQT
+141 
-151 TLAQATTP
+151 
-159 APAVPAGAFL
+159 AGAFL
-169 KREELPDGATLGLFA
+169 KREELPNGSTLGLFA
-184 VRVAR
+184 VRVAG

-213 PTGTRVLLY
+213 PAGTRVLLY
-222 QNLDAKWNPKS
+222 QNLDANWNPKS

-239 PAAGVDQIAPLVAQV
+239 PAAGADKIAPLVERV
-254 RDTLEESQ
+254 RRSGQES
-262 RVIHWT
+262 RSVIRWT
-268 SDSADAE
+268 ADSADAE
-275 VFHAIPLTGPIF
+275 TLLAMPLTGP
-287 SATIQGSLNQGSPNQ
+287 
-302 GSLNQSPRNQSPANQ
+302 
-317 SPANQQL
+317 NQQF

-334 RPLIELQRQ
+334 RPLVELQRQ
-343 IVSTAMLVG
+343 VLSTAMLVG
-352 GAGIFVAVLASL
+352 GAGILVAVLASL
-364 WFAARVTRP
+364 WFAARITRP

-382 RVAAGDLGAKVEVE
+382 RVAAGDLYAKVDVD

-402 ELAAAF
+402 ELATTF

-415 VQQKDRT
+415 LQQKERT

-455 LMRAK
+455 LIRAK
-460 QKSPEMFEEVFH
+460 EKAPEIFEEVFR
-472 EGTATLLAEINNLK
+472 EGTSTLLAEVNNLK
-486 TIIGRFSEFSKMPQP
+486 TIIGRFSEFARMPQP
-501 QRRPTQVNDVV
+501 QRKLTQLNEVV

-517 VFHAQLRDSDRVT
+517 VFQAQL
-530 DRVTDKEKNKIA
+530 KEKSQIT
-542 VRIELAEALPE
+542 VRNELESELPE
-553 ISADPD
+553 ISVDPE
-559 LLHRALQNLVLNAID
+559 LLHRALSNLITNAID
-574 AMPQGGELAIR
+574 ALPQGGEIIVQ
-585 TRTLDD
+585 TKSFGT

-604 TQEECGRL
+604 TQEECARL

-650 GTTFRIELPCD
+650 GTTFRIELP
-661 FSAYSA
+661 
-667 SLR
+667 REV

>member
-1 MTFRQKLLLLF
+1 MSFRKKLLLLF

-21 VISASVYSTIR
+21 VISVSVYSTIR
-32 RRFEQADQDRANA
+32 SSFEQANQDRANA

-53 FGRRGLEVSRKV
+53 FQRRGLEVARKV
-65 ESVAASETVQH
+65 ESVAASEPVQR
-76 IALEM
+76 IALDM
-81 NRGAADSG
+81 NRGATDFG
-89 GYVGQAHTLA
+89 EYVSEAHALA
-99 GQQHLDFLE
+99 GQQQLDFLE
-108 LVDYRGAILS
+108 LVDNRGTILS

-129 EAAISQTTISQA
+129 EAAVAEA
-141 TPPQAMPAQT
+141 TNPA
-151 TLAQATTP
+151 AA
-159 APAVPAGAFL
+159 APAGAFL

-239 PAAGVDQIAPLVAQV
+239 PAAGVDKIAPLVEQV
-254 RDTLEESQ
+254 RDTLQESQ
-262 RVIHWT
+262 RVIRWT

-275 VFHAIPLTGPIF
+275 VFHAIPLTGPNLT
-287 SATIQGSLNQGSPNQ
+287 ST
-302 GSLNQSPRNQSPANQ
+302 NQSGAN
-317 SPANQQL
+317 PQL

-352 GAGIFVAVLASL
+352 GAGILVAVLASL

-382 RVAAGDLGAKVEVE
+382 RVAAGDLGTKVEVE

-402 ELAAAF
+402 ELAASF

-415 VQQKDRT
+415 AQQKDRT

-472 EGTATLLAEINNLK
+472 EGTATLLAEIDNLK

-517 VFHAQLRDSDRVT
+517 VFNAQLQHAQLQ
-530 DRVTDKEKNKIA
+530 EKNQIA
-542 VRIELAEALPE
+542 VRTELADALPG

-559 LLHRALQNLVLNAID
+559 LVHRALQNLVLNAID

-585 TRTLDD
+585 TATLGD
-591 RIELSVSDTGSGL
+591 RVEISVSDTGSGL
-604 TQEECGRL
+604 TQEECERL

-642 SVQSTKEK
+642 SVESTKEK
-650 GTTFRIELPCD
+650 GTTFRIELP
-661 FSAYSA
+661 SEPQ
-667 SLR
+667 LWQTGQT

>member
-1 MTFRQKLLLLF
+1 MSFRKKLLLLF
-12 AATVLLCVA
+12 AATILLCVA

-32 RRFEQADQDRANA
+32 RSFEQANQDRANA

-53 FGRRGLEVSRKV
+53 FQRRGSEVVRKV
-65 ESVAASETVQH
+65 ESVAGSETVQR
-76 IALEM
+76 IALDM
-81 NRGAADSG
+81 NRGATDFG
-89 GYVGQAHTLA
+89 EYVNEAHALA
-99 GQQHLDFLE
+99 GQQQLDFLE
-108 LVDYRGAILS
+108 LVDNRGTILS

-129 EAAISQTTISQA
+129 EAAI
-141 TPPQAMPAQT
+141 PQAPT
-151 TLAQATTP
+151 PEATTP
-159 APAVPAGAFL
+159 GATTSAAAGPAGAFL

-213 PTGTRVLLY
+213 PAGTRVLLY
-222 QNLDAKWNPKS
+222 QNLDAKWNSKS

-239 PAAGVDQIAPLVAQV
+239 PAAGADKIAPLVAKV
-254 RDTLEESQ
+254 RDTLQESQ
-262 RVIHWT
+262 SVIHWT

-275 VFHAIPLTGPIF
+275 VFHAIPLTGPVF
-287 SATIQGSLNQGSPNQ
+287 NAVNQSTPNQ
-302 GSLNQSPRNQSPANQ
+302 SSTTQRDP
-317 SPANQQL
+317 NQQL
-324 MGVLL
+324 MGILL

-343 IVSTAMLVG
+343 VISTAMLVG
-352 GAGIFVAVLASL
+352 GIGLLVAVLASL

-402 ELAAAF
+402 ELAASF

-415 VQQKDRT
+415 AQQRDRT

-460 QKSPEMFEEVFH
+460 QKAPEMFEEVFH

-486 TIIGRFSEFSKMPQP
+486 TIIARFSEFSRMPQP
-501 QRRPTQVNDVV
+501 QRQPTQVNDVV

-517 VFHAQLRDSDRVT
+517 VFHAQLRVN
-530 DRVTDKEKNKIA
+530 DKEKNQIA
-542 VRIELAEALPE
+542 VHTELADALPE

-574 AMPQGGELAIR
+574 AMPQGGDLTIR
-585 TRTLDD
+585 TATLGD
-591 RIELSVSDTGSGL
+591 RIALSVSDTGSGL

-642 SVQSTKEK
+642 SVESTKEK

-661 FSAYSA
+661 FSAPSA